1 MSRKCSNTTIA
12 EKKRLNLQELGKYCQ
27 LKLSDL
33 EGFSEAVKWLVK
45 LSLTKRLTQKLQAN
59 DR

>member
-33 EGFSEAVKWLVK
+33 EGFSEAVK
-45 LSLTKRLTQKLQAN
+45 
-59 DR
+59 